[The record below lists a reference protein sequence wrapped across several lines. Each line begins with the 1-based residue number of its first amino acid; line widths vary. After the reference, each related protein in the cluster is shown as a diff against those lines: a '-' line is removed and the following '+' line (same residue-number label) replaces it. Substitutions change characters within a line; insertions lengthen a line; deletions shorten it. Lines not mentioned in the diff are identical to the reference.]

1 MAVPYHKP
9 MADKQVPPLESDA
22 GSVQVERIAA
32 ALTAQGFRATVII
45 DSLNEPVAVHVS
57 DVFTDDDVAPIIA
70 AIAPRAHD
78 ELARIENT
86 ELGQVLPYGMR
97 SGMVYPRGVC
107 DVMDI
112 VVQTITGRDD
122 VAASRLQAPEGGVAA
137 GIGDSFPHTDFPG
150 NTDDPDTTE
159 VHGFNVHVTIA
170 GAGVVRFSPVRSF
183 AQTQQIA
190 DMIQDSKRA
199 GRTVIDI
206 NETFPTVYA
215 ELMSLAGEP
224 TYHSTGDMLL
234 FQARPHRRKGLLPM
248 VHHFETRTDDRMIN
262 VFVPKAGQRAAIV
275 PRRLELIERLHP
287 RPSGYATHR
296 PAELGAQCR
305 PRTIPS
311 E

>member
-1 MAVPYHKP
+1 MT
-9 MADKQVPPLESDA
+9 ADRVPPLDSDA

-32 ALTAQGFRATVII
+32 ALRAQNFRATVIT
-45 DSLNEPVAVHVS
+45 DSLHEPVAVHIS
-57 DVFTDDDVAPIIA
+57 DVFTGGDVAPLLA
-70 AIAPRAHD
+70 GIAPRAQD
-78 ELARIENT
+78 ELARVENA
-86 ELGQVLPYGMR
+86 ELGHVLPYGMR

-112 VVQTITGRDD
+112 AVQAITGRAD
-122 VAASRLQAPEGGVAA
+122 VVASRLQAPEGGVAA

-150 NTDDPDTTE
+150 NTDDPEITE

-199 GRTVIDI
+199 GRSVIDI
-206 NETFPTVYA
+206 NETFPAVYS
-215 ELMSLAGEP
+215 ELMALAGEP
-224 TYHSTGDMLL
+224 TYHSTGDLLL

-262 VFVPKAGQRAAIV
+262 VFVPKAEDRAAIV
-275 PRRLELIERLHP
+275 PRRLELIERLDLSP
-287 RPSGYATHR
+287 FGYARYR
-296 PAELGAQCR
+296 PIEIGAQ
-305 PRTIPS
+305 
-311 E
+311 